1 MKVTIRTV
9 EFTCD
14 ICQAETATTSGN
26 SPTGWKEFN
35 QLIIAGLSQSKR
47 KIHVGP
53 TCVASSDPQILE
65 SIRDLALR
73 EG

>member
-1 MKVTIRTV
+1 MKVTTTTSA
-9 EFTCD
+9 FTCD
-14 ICQAETATTSGN
+14 ICQAESATTSGSN
-26 SPTGWKEFN
+26 PPGWKEFN
-35 QLIIAGLSQSKR
+35 QLIVAGLSQAKR

-53 TCVASSDPQILE
+53 ICVASQDAQVLE